1 MVPITM
7 QVASTNAFVETAG
20 FRAASRNGT
29 VEAARFRDISK
40 IDAAH

>member
-7 QVASTNAFVETAG
+7 QAASTNAFVETAG
-20 FRAASRNGT
+20 FRAVSRNGT